1 MRVPI
6 AMVAFL
12 LDIPVL
18 IAANHRLK
26 TGQLAGVWK
35 DTKSTALDQ
44 AAAAAP
50 DVQSLPDSSR
60 SMSP

>member
-1 MRVPI
+1 M
-6 AMVAFL
+6 AAFL

-44 AAAAAP
+44 RTTP
-50 DVQSLPDSSR
+50 
-60 SMSP
+60 SPSVSGQITD